1 MNLMNLLNFRLITV
15 DSARF
20 KAPEGLLRAELLGVD
35 SPTLPNLIQQTV
47 SKCPMD
53 LRREMWQSIY
63 LSGGTTLIEGFAER
77 LETELKLIAP
87 PSVAVQV

>member
-1 MNLMNLLNFRLITV
+1 
-15 DSARF
+15 
-20 KAPEGLLRAELLGVD
+20 
-35 SPTLPNLIQQTV
+35 
-47 SKCPMD
+47 MD

-87 PSVAVQV
+87 PSVAVQVWLCDVIIYYDNETQQWVYVVSYYMYTPSHINSSQ